1 MLPWHE
7 VPVRYVFFLFFVFAD
22 ELTRM
27 LRGQRTNTMLRGCW
41 LLTDLDG
48 TLVSTP
54 HKAHGQYLSVA
65 EGPCFGALQ
74 KWLAWGG
81 NICVI
86 TTADRR
92 VFQQVHVPLQS
103 NTKTVDESVPSR
115 EAEGQLLLSMCTGAV
130 LYQSTPAGV
139 CLEPSYLA
147 FPHTNLG
154 EPIPLSSSPE
164 PPATAA
170 TCLDRQR
177 CQALHDIMIDIFLHY
192 ARDVLFEVPEALESQ
207 SCLSKRY
214 RLMWSKLLHYLA
226 GKFQMDQARQA
237 AEHEI
242 KSKRGVGS
250 VATASPTSEM
260 LWKYNY
266 LRTHDKLINK
276 VGIVRK
282 EYISAI
288 PATLRSPE
296 DAVNTSS
303 APPTPPVP
311 AAPVKE
317 EITFISFLQNLLGVD
332 TSAPQ
337 EDAAHTSAP
346 TTASSYSPRQR
357 LVAQMILV
365 GIPMKAFDKYFG
377 PYAQVFDS
385 LGVSVISQPNS
396 VVFSRRGIDKS
407 STVRYL
413 DEAHSPQGGWM
424 PSSITACKSSCY
436 PANAVV
442 GRVVFANSVNLRK
455 CVALGDNPHSADHQ
469 LTVFPQLRFVSV
481 EKHEQRR
488 RRHDDIDKAGGV
500 GTAKGHL
507 MDDRSISHLHYVGGE
522 EDGTNA
528 FLLELMEEIQ
538 RLHEVRI
545 DVARG
550 ASNTAAPT
558 GALAVH
564 EDTFQLALTNAS
576 KRAAQVAK
584 RFDPA
589 PSTDGAV
596 RPALQ
601 SSL

>member
-1 MLPWHE
+1 
-7 VPVRYVFFLFFVFAD
+7 
-22 ELTRM
+22 
-27 LRGQRTNTMLRGCW
+27 MLRGCW

-65 EGPCFGALQ
+65 DGPCLGALQ
-74 KWLAWGG
+74 KWLSLGG

-92 VFQQVHVPLQS
+92 VFQQVHVPLQL
-103 NTKTVDESVPSR
+103 TVKRCEGSPSVPASR

-130 LYQSTPAGV
+130 LYQSTPGGV

-154 EPIPLSSSPE
+154 EPTITSSSPAE
-164 PPATAA
+164 PPTTAA
-170 TCLDRQR
+170 TCLDKQR

-192 ARDVLFEVPEALESQ
+192 ARDVIFEVPEAMESQ

-214 RLMWSKLLHYLA
+214 RLMWSKLLHYLN
-226 GKFQMDQARQA
+226 GKFQMDQARQIV
-237 AEHEI
+237 EREMKI
-242 KSKRGVGS
+242 KRGEMS
-250 VATASPTSEM
+250 STKSDSPTSEK

-266 LRTHDKLINK
+266 LRNHDKLINK

-288 PATLRSPE
+288 PAILRSPD
-296 DAVNTSS
+296 DAASTTST
-303 APPTPPVP
+303 PNPTPPISP

-317 EITFISFLQNLLGVD
+317 ETTFISFLQNLLGVD
-332 TSAPQ
+332 TSTPQ
-337 EDAAHTSAP
+337 DDANITTHT
-346 TTASSYSPRQR
+346 TTSSNSCLPRQR

-377 PYAQVFDS
+377 PYAQIFDS
-385 LGVSVISQPNS
+385 LGVSAISQPNS

-413 DEAHSPQGGWM
+413 DEAHTPQHGWIAPSVTTAPKSP
-424 PSSITACKSSCY
+424 CY

-442 GRVVFANSVNLRK
+442 GKIAFANSVNLRK

-481 EKHEQRR
+481 EKHDQRR

-522 EDGTNA
+522 EDGTNT
-528 FLLELMEEIQ
+528 FLLELMDEIK
-538 RLHEVRI
+538 RLHEVRT
-545 DVARG
+545 DVKRSATSG
-550 ASNTAAPT
+550 DTPT
-558 GALAVH
+558 PAVN

-576 KRAAQVAK
+576 KRAAQSAK
-584 RFDPA
+584 KFDPSVLDSA
-589 PSTDGAV
+589 AAKPSSS
-596 RPALQ
+596 LQ